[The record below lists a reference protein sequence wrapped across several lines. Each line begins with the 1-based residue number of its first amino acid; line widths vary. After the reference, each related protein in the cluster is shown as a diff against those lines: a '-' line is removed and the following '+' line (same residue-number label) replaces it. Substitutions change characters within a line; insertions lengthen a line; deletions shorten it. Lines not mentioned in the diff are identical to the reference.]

1 MSPPGDD
8 KQAYNSTTNPA
19 RGNIHGPL
27 RDPNPERVVLFWHAS
42 ARVFRGGRAPIC
54 SPRLV
59 RRHLW
64 RNSSAHG
71 EIELFEQRSPLL
83 FDICVHP

>member
-1 MSPPGDD
+1 VSSPGND
-8 KQAYNSTTNPA
+8 KRAFDSAANPA
-19 RGNIHGPL
+19 RGKIHGPL

-64 RNSSAHG
+64 RSSSPHG
-71 EIELFEQRSPLL
+71 EIELFERPPLL
-83 FDICVHP
+83 PPPAAAP